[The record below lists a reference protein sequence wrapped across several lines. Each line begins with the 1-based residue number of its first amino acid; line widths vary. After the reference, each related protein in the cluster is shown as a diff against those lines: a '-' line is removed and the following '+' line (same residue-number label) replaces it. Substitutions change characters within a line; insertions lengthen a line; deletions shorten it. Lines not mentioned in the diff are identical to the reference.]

1 MTQGLPTPV
10 STPNPRPGMRT
21 LSLASSDTDEQEVS
35 FRNWRNSFAVSPNS
49 TIWRKTASEND
60 SAPAKSDD
68 SPKRRSSISYKRS
81 SGSGGLGLPTPDMTP
96 TFGRYPSRPESSST
110 SSADDEFFPSTRS
123 LSASEQ
129 HFLFKSHHALLA
141 RITDLERALTMRRR
155 VSSGYSVTSGSPS
168 RPVSVASSQSQDSS
182 EPNDEMLQLVT
193 DLKAERDELK
203 RDVEG
208 WRARVSDLETQTST
222 LAKRVEGER
231 REAWVARSRINLL
244 EVEKTVLA
252 TRLEAVDQLVGLHE
266 REKASWDGE
275 RRILQKDNDELKAKV
290 SGLENEL
297 VRIKKELAAEKMQHS
312 EALDPMATPTPR
324 SFDTFSRQIPVLPP
338 RRHNLGLM
346 SVDSESSA
354 TDVEPDSSDDGHRL
368 KAVEEEEE
376 DFSDEDSGLTGYEDE
391 EDSDAELTLQSSSSF
406 GSDDDDASRRF
417 SHHQDAFSPPTMP
430 SPPVPPRPT
439 HVSRATLSRT
449 WTFPTKMEAKPRAI
463 EPEERDHFF
472 ECIGDIDSESSGS
485 VPSSPSAYS
494 YEKSKGLFSS
504 GFKFAGDDTA
514 SFFIPSGIGMPASDS
529 GDIDNKGI
537 SFVEEDADEEVQLGH
552 HDLVETE
559 EMFGEMGGIC
569 ITFTPP
575 QDEVVKE
582 EVKQIQL
589 VSPTKRTSPPPTLPA
604 LDFGNDEEEEE
615 QENTTI
621 IPINFGSP
629 LVDEPLPTDF
639 TLSDTC
645 QLTLSTPSPTPP
657 VSVPVATIPLS
668 RPSSPSMIPQPSSPS
683 IPRTTSSRPSVYTSR
698 FTPAK
703 AGVSSPLSLSD
714 GFVSPPSKRGV
725 ALPSFIPQPVSY
737 TSASPIRTATVPNT
751 TKPKVIPQSTFIRQP
766 SRKPLLPSMNNLC
779 YNQTGSGGSTNGS
792 TSISQ
797 IPSRR

>member
-1 MTQGLPTPV
+1 
-10 STPNPRPGMRT
+10 MRT

-35 FRNWRNSFAVSPNS
+35 FRNWRNSLAVSPNS

-141 RITDLERALTMRRR
+141 RITDLERALAMRRR
-155 VSSGYSVTSGSPS
+155 VSSGYSNTSSSPS
-168 RPVSVASSQSQDSS
+168 RPASVASSQSHEGS
-182 EPNDEMLQLVT
+182 EPTDEMIQLVT
-193 DLKAERDELK
+193 DLKSERDELK

-208 WRARVSDLETQTST
+208 WRVRVSDLETQTST

-244 EVEKTVLA
+244 EVEKTVL
-252 TRLEAVDQLVGLHE
+252 TKRLEAVDQLVGLHE
-266 REKASWDGE
+266 REKASWEGE
-275 RRILQKDNDELKAKV
+275 RRTLQKDNDELKAKV
-290 SGLENEL
+290 SVLENEL
-297 VRIKKELAAEKMQHS
+297 ARVKKELGAEKMHHMEVQ
-312 EALDPMATPTPR
+312 DPMATPTPR
-324 SFDTFSRQIPVLPP
+324 SFDTFSRQVPVLPP
-338 RRHNLGLM
+338 RRHNLGLV

-368 KAVEEEEE
+368 KAVTEEEE

-391 EDSDAELTLQSSSSF
+391 EDSDAELTMQSSSSF
-406 GSDDDDASRRF
+406 GSDDEVSRPI
-417 SHHQDAFSPPTMP
+417 SHLQNAFSSPTTP

-449 WTFPTKMEAKPRAI
+449 WTFPTKVEAKPRFI

-485 VPSSPSAYS
+485 LPNSPSAYS

-514 SFFIPSGIGMPASDS
+514 SFFIPAGIGMPASDS
-529 GDIDNKGI
+529 NESDNKH
-537 SFVEEDADEEVQLGH
+537 SPFVEEGEEEVEPDH
-552 HDLVETE
+552 HDLDESE
-559 EMFGEMGGIC
+559 DMFGEMGGIC

-575 QDEVVKE
+575 QDEVVE
-582 EVKQIQL
+582 EDVKQIQL
-589 VSPTKRTSPPPTLPA
+589 VSPTKRISPPPTLPA
-604 LDFGNDEEEEE
+604 LDFGNEEEEE
-615 QENTTI
+615 EEENTAI

-629 LVDEPLPTDF
+629 FIEESLPIELVLSKTSTSLSTPLPT
-639 TLSDTC
+639 
-645 QLTLSTPSPTPP
+645 PP
-657 VSVPVATIPLS
+657 ISIPVVIAPLS

-683 IPRTTSSRPSVYTSR
+683 IPRAVPSRSSLYTSR
-698 FTPAK
+698 FTPPKVGA
-703 AGVSSPLSLSD
+703 SSPPSSSE

-725 ALPSFIPQPVSY
+725 PLPSFIPQPVS
-737 TSASPIRTATVPNT
+737 SSPIRAATIPT
-751 TKPKVIPQSTFIRQP
+751 TSKPKVIPQSTFIRQP
-766 SRKPLLPSMNNLC
+766 PRKPLLPSMNNLY
-779 YNQTGSGGSTNGS
+779 YNQTSSVGSTNGS

-797 IPSRR
+797 IPSRRLTNHNLSERDDESFLQIL